1 LEISTTKSTVGHGT
15 TSHPSSSL
23 KSWTDRTI
31 DILSQIQ
38 QDILAAEA
46 QILIATDTIAE
57 LDCLLAFATA
67 SRDLQLHRPQMV
79 TENVIRIQQG
89 RHLLYEMTTDMYI
102 ANDTLL
108 VGGSAEGAPAQQG
121 KSLVRQAKQVAVAAF
136 LPFHPS
142 ADDSCLFEWIGK
154 DSICETGRFDLLH
167 GTNRVVRQMYLTAC
181 MNPRNN
187 LRTCS
192 FVPAAAATLGPVDKI
207 YTRLQ
212 TKESTA
218 KVRAKGIPSR
228 HPLTTR
234 HFRRP
239 LHS

>member
-23 KSWTDRTI
+23 KSSTDRTI

-38 QDILAAEA
+38 QDILGAEA
-46 QILIATDTIAE
+46 ELLIATDTIAE

-108 VGGSAEGAPAQQG
+108 VGGSAGGAPAQQG
-121 KSLVRQAKQVAVAAF
+121 KSLVRQAEQVAVTAF
-136 LPFHPS
+136 LRFVLAQMILAS
-142 ADDSCLFEWIGK
+142 SNGSGKTAYAKQVGLICYMAQIGWCVK
-154 DSICETGRFDLLH
+154 CT
-167 GTNRVVRQMYLTAC
+167 
-181 MNPRNN
+181 
-187 LRTCS
+187 
-192 FVPAAAATLGPVDKI
+192 
-207 YTRLQ
+207 
-212 TKESTA
+212 
-218 KVRAKGIPSR
+218 
-228 HPLTTR
+228 
-234 HFRRP
+234 
-239 LHS
+239 